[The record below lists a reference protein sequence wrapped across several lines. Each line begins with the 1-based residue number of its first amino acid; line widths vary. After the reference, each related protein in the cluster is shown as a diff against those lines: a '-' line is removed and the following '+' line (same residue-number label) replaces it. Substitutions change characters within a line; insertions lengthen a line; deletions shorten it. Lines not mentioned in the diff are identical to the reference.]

1 MRTGKP
7 IDSLPARQK
16 PASRAGFTLLELLI
30 VITMM
35 IFITAISVMNYFGAM
50 RSAGMTTVSNNVFNS
65 LLMARQ
71 RACLDGKPVV
81 FYMLSAT
88 NYVIQEAVGTITK
101 ITPDGGGF
109 VFFDQYV
116 DIKEW
121 DASLPLINMDR
132 PGSTAIVLSSPSP
145 PGLGTLPTTC
155 VDASGTSVAYN
166 SPAFVFHVTTTGVW
180 LEGDRY
186 GIQIFAP
193 QMLPNGFVFTP
204 DPVTGAPSQRLVAFN
219 PDGTI
224 NIDPTT
230 GGLSLITVK
239 ETISGNRL
247 TFTIDASGKIRQG
260 R

>member
-1 MRTGKP
+1 M
-7 IDSLPARQK
+7 PARQK

-35 IFITAISVMNYFGAM
+35 IFITVISVMNYFGAM

-101 ITPDGGGF
+101 INPEGSGF
-109 VFFDQYV
+109 AFFDQYGDV
-116 DIKEW
+116 KSW

-132 PGSTAIVLSSPSP
+132 PGTTATITSC
-145 PGLGTLPTTC
+145 GLGILPTTC
-155 VDASGTSVAYN
+155 VDASGTSVAYD

-186 GIQIFAP
+186 GIQVFAP
-193 QMLPNGFVFTP
+193 QMLPNGFIFVP
-204 DPVTGAPSQRLVAFN
+204 DPAIGAPSQRLVAFN

-239 ETISGNRL
+239 ETISGNSL